1 MAQRP
6 ARLAGATRARARAG
20 GPRDHACFARR
31 CAKADG
37 CRSRL
42 LARCGGKPC
51 RNLNAGART
60 VLLRPGQMSCSCLP
74 IFGKKKQPRSPA
86 ADSAPASD
94 ARTPA
99 PGGQKPPSRE
109 QGAAQAA
116 QDATSL
122 SGLWEEVPS
131 TRGAHDASVVGMGRT
146 GKTGA
151 REGISPSD
159 VNGRFDAQVPDWVQ
173 KAAVPGAAG
182 EQERIGVMGEVGSIH
197 HGSGD
202 GFQTRATPRS
212 VFRKAEQN
220 SGRCGGGEDGGVPAG
235 RPPRPPA
242 VSGGS
247 DAAGVSVSDWVQV
260 VDARKESQVFA
271 ARNMTASL
279 MQGLD
284 GLPDHRNGLLD
295 HRAHAAAEGEVLVRD
310 SDPQCIPGA
319 EVQVSKRWQDVPY
332 FKQFH
337 GVGGKL
343 TRRGVNGATWYAAFT
358 GCPEQAFSTGMH
370 GQYILCYA
378 PVRLHAWQY
387 MHRVHGSTCSAI
399 LTLASV
405 HAPAMLR

>member
-1 MAQRP
+1 
-6 ARLAGATRARARAG
+6 
-20 GPRDHACFARR
+20 
-31 CAKADG
+31 
-37 CRSRL
+37 
-42 LARCGGKPC
+42 
-51 RNLNAGART
+51 
-60 VLLRPGQMSCSCLP
+60 MSCSCLP
-74 IFGKKKQPRSPA
+74 IFGKKKQPPSPA

-99 PGGQKPPSRE
+99 PGEQKPPARE
-109 QGAAQAA
+109 HSAAQAA
-116 QDATSL
+116 QDAASL
-122 SGLWEEVPS
+122 SGLREKVPS
-131 TRGAHDASVVGMGRT
+131 TRGAHDASVVGMDRT
-146 GKTGA
+146 RKTGA

-159 VNGRFDAQVPDWVQ
+159 VNGLLDAQVPDWVQ

-182 EQERIGVMGEVGSIH
+182 EQERIGVVGELGSIH
-197 HGSGD
+197 HGSGG

-220 SGRCGGGEDGGVPAG
+220 SRRGSGEDGGVPAG

-260 VDARKESQVFA
+260 VDPGKEPQA
-271 ARNMTASL
+271 
-279 MQGLD
+279 LD
-284 GLPDHRNGLLD
+284 GLPDDRNGQPD
-295 HRAHAAAEGEVLVRD
+295 HRAHAAPEGEVLVRD

-337 GVGGKL
+337 GVRGKL